1 MRKIIIYL
9 VVLAT
14 LFSVFF
20 LSSCTLKKENEM
32 KSLLQEPF
40 NLKTS
45 YKPGNRDFYHIKTV
59 CLEMGNAGEGIP
71 ISMDFPPLFT
81 ETYFKNA
88 PVDITFRGISLG
100 GNELCA
106 ILAFRS
112 DDCRV
117 HMVANMNNMKI
128 PIDGVSYYFGE
139 IVLSLET

>member
-1 MRKIIIYL
+1 
-9 VVLAT
+9 
-14 LFSVFF
+14 
-20 LSSCTLKKENEM
+20 
-32 KSLLQEPF
+32 
-40 NLKTS
+40 
-45 YKPGNRDFYHIKTV
+45 
-59 CLEMGNAGEGIP
+59 
-71 ISMDFPPLFT
+71 MDFPPLFT